1 MPHNMFRPSNNL
13 RRKAGSLL
21 CKCCFLLIFLGA
33 GSSLLFA
40 QDTAILP
47 KAVTADTVQHK
58 AADSAFLKTFAVR
71 YNQTVKYAS
80 HPYFR
85 FTAPA
90 RFPVTLKSRVDKD
103 AVFYVVIAL
112 LLAFAFIKNTFYR
125 YVQDLFRIFFK
136 TTMRQRQIK
145 EQMSQTP
152 LPSLLLNAL
161 FILSLAIFMVL
172 LLQHYGL
179 GLRFN
184 FWMLLAYCIAGLACM
199 YMVKF
204 ISLKFFGWVFGLA
217 DTIDAYIFIVFT
229 TNKITGILL
238 LPLLVVVAFSF
249 GTVMLAALILSLLL
263 IGGLFVYRY
272 FLSYSAI
279 QGQVRLSFFHF
290 AIYFCAFEIMP
301 LLLINKLLVSVLT

>member
-1 MPHNMFRPSNNL
+1 MFCPSSNL
-13 RRKAGSLL
+13 RRKAGGFL
-21 CKCCFLLIFLGA
+21 CRCCFLLLFFCC
-33 GSSLLFA
+33 GSSLFA
-40 QDTAILP
+40 QDTAALS
-47 KAVTADTVQHK
+47 KAATADSIQHK
-58 AADSAFLKTFAVR
+58 AAADSALLRSFAVR

-90 RFPVTLKSRVDKD
+90 RLPVTLKSRVDKD

-112 LLAFAFIKNTFYR
+112 LLAFAFIKNAFHR

-152 LPSLLLNAL
+152 LPSLLLNVL
-161 FILSLAIFMVL
+161 FILSLGIFMVL
-172 LLQHYGL
+172 VLQHYGL

-184 FWMLLAYCIAGLACM
+184 FWVLLAYCITGLACI
-199 YMVKF
+199 YLIKF

-217 DTIDAYIFIVFT
+217 DAIDAYIFIVFT

-238 LPLLVVVAFSF
+238 LPLVVVVAFSF
-249 GTVMLAALILSLLL
+249 GTVMLAALVLSLLL

-272 FLSYSAI
+272 FLSYSTI

-301 LLLINKLLVSVLT
+301 LLLINKLLVNVLT

>member
-1 MPHNMFRPSNNL
+1 
-13 RRKAGSLL
+13 
-21 CKCCFLLIFLGA
+21 
-33 GSSLLFA
+33 
-40 QDTAILP
+40 
-47 KAVTADTVQHK
+47 
-58 AADSAFLKTFAVR
+58 
-71 YNQTVKYAS
+71 
-80 HPYFR
+80 
-85 FTAPA
+85 
-90 RFPVTLKSRVDKD
+90 VDKD

-112 LLAFAFIKNTFYR
+112 LLVFAFIKNAFHR

-152 LPSLLLNAL
+152 LPSLLLNGL

-184 FWMLLAYCIAGLACM
+184 FWVLLAYCIAGLACI
-199 YMVKF
+199 YLVKF
-204 ISLKFFGWVFGLA
+204 ISLKFFGWIFGLA
-217 DTIDAYIFIVFT
+217 DAIDAYIFIVFT

-272 FLSYSAI
+272 LLSYSTI

-301 LLLINKLLVSVLT
+301 LLLINKLLVNVLT